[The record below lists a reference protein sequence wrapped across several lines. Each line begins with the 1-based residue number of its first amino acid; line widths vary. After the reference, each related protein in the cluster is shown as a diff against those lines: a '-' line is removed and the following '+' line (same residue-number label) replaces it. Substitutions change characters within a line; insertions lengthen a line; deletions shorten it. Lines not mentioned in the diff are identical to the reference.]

1 VPGTEAWTV
10 LLPELVI
17 VGAAILLLLV
27 DAAVPQSRGPHLAGI
42 TLVALVV
49 AAVLAFDQWGADAQ
63 LALGGMVVSDSFGV
77 FARWVILGAGALATL
92 TAPGYLKPRNLD
104 RAEFYAL
111 LLLSTTGMTLLAVS
125 SDLVM
130 VFISIELLSLALYVM
145 AGFERGRLEAQEASM
160 KYFLLGAFASAFLL
174 YGIAFVFGGTGTTN
188 LLRIRAIASV
198 GGLDDFRLAGVA
210 VALLAVGLGFKA
222 AMVPFHMW
230 TPDAYQGA
238 PTPVTAFMAAATK
251 AAAFAALIR
260 VLVLSLPTLRWDW
273 QPAFAGM
280 TVLTIIFAS
289 IVAVAQTD
297 MKRMLAYSS
306 ISHAGFVGIAIV
318 AASRSGVAAAL
329 LYLLLYTAMTVGAF
343 GSVMLFRE
351 ASQDGPQGSLVMGER
366 VHISKYSGL
375 GIKRPAAAALFAFFL
390 FSMAGIPPTGGFW
403 AKWYVFFA
411 AIRADQAWLVIV
423 AVVGSVIAAFF
434 YIRVAVVMFMQD
446 PPEGD
451 DMPLDPSPGLRAAI
465 AISALVVVATGV
477 APGFFLSLAEKATAF
492 GP

>member
-1 VPGTEAWTV
+1 MPGTEAWTV

-27 DAAVPQSRGPHLAGI
+27 DAAVPESRGPHLAVI

-111 LLLSTTGMTLLAVS
+111 LLLATTGMTLLAVA

-130 VFISIELLSLALYVM
+130 VFIAIELLSLALYVM

-160 KYFLLGAFASAFLL
+160 KYFLLGAFSSAFLL

-188 LLRIRAIASV
+188 LIRIRAIASV

-210 VALLAVGLGFKA
+210 VALLTVGLGFKA

-260 VLVLSLPTLRWDW
+260 VLVLSLPALRWDW
-273 QPAFAGM
+273 QPVLAGI
-280 TVLTIIFAS
+280 TVLTIVFAS

-297 MKRMLAYSS
+297 VKRMLAYSS
-306 ISHAGFVGIAIV
+306 ISHAGFVGIAVV

-329 LYLLLYTAMTVGAF
+329 MYLLVYTAMTVGAF

-351 ASQDGPQGSLVMGER
+351 GQSER
-366 VHISKYSGL
+366 VHIAKYSGL
-375 GIKRPAAAALFAFFL
+375 GIKRPAAAALFALFL

-411 AIRADQAWLVIV
+411 AIRADQAWLPIV
-423 AVVGSVIAAFF
+423 AVAGSVIAAFF

-446 PPEGD
+446 PPSDD
-451 DMPLDPSPGLRAAI
+451 DMPLDPSPGLRMAI
-465 AISALVVVATGV
+465 GISALVVVGTGI

>member
-1 VPGTEAWTV
+1 MPGTEAWTV
-10 LLPELVI
+10 LLPELVL
-17 VGAAILLLLV
+17 VGAAILLLLI
-27 DAAVPQSRGPHLAGI
+27 DAAFPKSRGPHLAAV
-42 TLVALVV
+42 TLVALIV

-92 TAPGYLKPRNLD
+92 TAPGYLKPRGLE

-111 LLLSTTGMTLLAVS
+111 LLLSTTGMTLLAVA

-130 VFISIELLSLALYVM
+130 VFIAIELLSLALYVM

-174 YGIAFVFGGTGTTN
+174 YGIAFIFGGTGTTN
-188 LLRIRAIASV
+188 LIRIHAIASV

-222 AMVPFHMW
+222 SMVPFHMW

-238 PTPVTAFMAAATK
+238 PTPVTAFMAGATK

-260 VLVLSLPTLRWDW
+260 VLVLSLPALRWDW
-273 QPAFAGM
+273 QPAFAAL

-289 IVAVAQTD
+289 IVAIAQTD
-297 MKRMLAYSS
+297 VKRMLAYSS
-306 ISHAGFVGIAIV
+306 ISHAGFVAIAVV

-329 LYLLLYTAMTVGAF
+329 LYLLVYTAMTIGAF
-343 GSVMLFRE
+343 GSVMLFK
-351 ASQDGPQGSLVMGER
+351 DGSSER

-390 FSMAGIPPTGGFW
+390 FSLAGIPPTGGFW

-411 AIRADQAWLVIV
+411 AIRADQAWLPVV
-423 AVVGSVIAAFF
+423 AVAGSVVAAFF

-451 DMPLDPSPGLRAAI
+451 DMPLDTSPGLRVAVAI
-465 AISALVVVATGV
+465 CALVVIATGI